1 MNKII
6 INEEIEKVELKQL
19 KPGQIFEYNTNY
31 YMKMKSLGAYFVR
44 DVGSNI
50 FVCELNTGNMIL
62 INSTSKVK
70 PIYGKVEILV

>member
-6 INEEIEKVELKQL
+6 INEEIEKVELSQL

-31 YMKMKSLGAYFVR
+31 YMRMKSLGADYVR
-44 DVGSNI
+44 DVGSNMFI
-50 FVCELNTGNMIL
+50 CELDTGNMTL
-62 INSTSKVK
+62 MNRTNKVK